1 MTRPQTKLDREQFA
15 ELFPFHFVVDRE
27 MRIIDAGDVLLR
39 ICPGITIGRPL
50 ANAFSLFLLASPT
63 LHIDREYLIKHKSTL
78 FVFKSSSSDLMLRL
92 QLVILGDPERYIFL
106 GSPWVR
112 NPTELKALHL
122 VLKDFALHDSTVDLL
137 QLVQTTST
145 SLHDAKQLAL
155 RLELNRNELKELVD
169 TANAPILTIDLLG
182 KVRDWNQTTERLTG
196 FSKADAVGKQFVE
209 DFVNE
214 ESQQGVR
221 KLLDGSLEGVKN
233 ARLEV
238 MLNTR
243 DDRKLLVIF
252 SASPRHDAL
261 GKVTAAILVG
271 HDITELDEYRT
282 TLENRV
288 ADRTS
293 ELSLANAELS
303 RVMRSKDD
311 FLSAMSHE
319 LRTPLNAILG
329 LSESLC
335 EGVYGGLTDRQSK
348 SINTIAESGHH
359 LLSLINDLL
368 DIAKIGAGKMDLD
381 WTNSNLEDACKSS
394 MRFISGLASKKKISV
409 SLFTDPIASIIH
421 ADQRRL
427 KQILVNLLS
436 NAVKF
441 TQEGGHISLQTRSNP
456 ERNAIEI
463 SVTDNGIGISNSDM
477 ERLFRPFTQLDS
489 KLSRQYAGTGLGL
502 SLVLRLAELHGGS
515 IEVKSELGK
524 GSCFTVSLP
533 WSESKSHFPQAAP
546 AHKDLDIS
554 TDRVAAKGP
563 LILLVDDNEINLSTV
578 GDYLRAQDFCVI
590 FARNGL
596 EAIQVVRD
604 RKPQLVLMDIQMP
617 VMDGIDAISILRADP
632 TFASLPILALTSRA
646 MVGDRERCIAAGAND
661 YLAKPVQLKQ
671 LTHAILSHFNHLKIK

>member
-1 MTRPQTKLDREQFA
+1 
-15 ELFPFHFVVDRE
+15 
-27 MRIIDAGDVLLR
+27 
-39 ICPGITIGRPL
+39 
-50 ANAFSLFLLASPT
+50 
-63 LHIDREYLIKHKSTL
+63 
-78 FVFKSSSSDLMLRL
+78 
-92 QLVILGDPERYIFL
+92 
-106 GSPWVR
+106 
-112 NPTELKALHL
+112 
-122 VLKDFALHDSTVDLL
+122 
-137 QLVQTTST
+137 
-145 SLHDAKQLAL
+145 
-155 RLELNRNELKELVD
+155 
-169 TANAPILTIDLLG
+169 
-182 KVRDWNQTTERLTG
+182 
-196 FSKADAVGKQFVE
+196 
-209 DFVNE
+209 
-214 ESQQGVR
+214 
-221 KLLDGSLEGVKN
+221 
-233 ARLEV
+233 
-238 MLNTR
+238 
-243 DDRKLLVIF
+243 
-252 SASPRHDAL
+252 
-261 GKVTAAILVG
+261 
-271 HDITELDEYRT
+271 
-282 TLENRV
+282 

-303 RVMRSKDD
+303 RVMQSKDD

-335 EGVYGGLTDRQSK
+335 EGVYGGLTDKQSK

-381 WTNSNLEDACKSS
+381 WTNSNLEDLCKSS
-394 MRFISGLASKKKISV
+394 IRFISGLASKKKISV
-409 SLFTDPIASIIH
+409 SLFTDPMASIIH

-441 TQEGGHISLQTRSNP
+441 TEAGGHISLQTRSNP

-515 IEVKSELGK
+515 VEVKSELGK

-546 AHKDLDIS
+546 AHKNLDIS

-590 FARNGL
+590 LARNGL
-596 EAIQVVRD
+596 EAIQVVRE
-604 RKPQLVLMDIQMP
+604 RKPQLVLMDIQLP

-646 MVGDRERCIAAGAND
+646 MVGDRERCIEAGASD
-661 YLAKPVQLKQ
+661 YLTKPVQLKQ
-671 LTHAILSHFNHLKIK
+671 LTHVILSHVNHLKIK

>member
-1 MTRPQTKLDREQFA
+1 MTSTSTIIDHEQFRK
-15 ELFPFHFVVDRE
+15 LFPFMFVLDQSMKVLEIGSALARIVVEMVPGSMLTDHFKLYRVGQNGL
-27 MRIIDAGDVLLR
+27 DAEFLQRQTASLIVFQAIKSNLFLRMQVLLVKN
-39 ICPGITIGRPL
+39 P
-50 ANAFSLFLLASPT
+50 
-63 LHIDREYLIKHKSTL
+63 DRYV
-78 FVFKSSSSDLMLRL
+78 FV
-92 QLVILGDPERYIFL
+92 
-106 GSPWVR
+106 GSPWLR
-112 NPTELKALHL
+112 AAAELKDIGI
-122 VLKDFALHDSTVDLL
+122 VLPDFALHDSTVDTL
-137 QLVQTTST
+137 QLQQNTHV
-145 SLHDAKQLAL
+145 SLREAK
-155 RLELNRNELKELVD
+155 ELN
-169 TANAPILTIDLLG
+169 I
-182 KVRDWNQTTERLTG
+182 
-196 FSKADAVGKQFVE
+196 
-209 DFVNE
+209 
-214 ESQQGVR
+214 
-221 KLLDGSLEGVKN
+221 
-233 ARLEV
+233 
-238 MLNTR
+238 
-243 DDRKLLVIF
+243 
-252 SASPRHDAL
+252 
-261 GKVTAAILVG
+261 
-271 HDITELDEYRT
+271 
-282 TLENRV
+282 TLERRV

-303 RVMRSKDD
+303 RVMQSKDD

-335 EGVYGGLTDRQSK
+335 EGVYGGLTDKQSK

-381 WTNSNLEDACKSS
+381 WTNSNLEDLCKSS
-394 MRFISGLASKKKISV
+394 MRFISGLASKKKISI
-409 SLFTDPIASIIH
+409 SLFTDPIASTIH

-441 TQEGGHISLQTRSNP
+441 TEAGGHISLQTRSNP

-463 SVTDNGIGISNSDM
+463 SVTDNGIGISNSDI

-515 IEVKSELGK
+515 VEVKSELGK

-533 WSESKSHFPQAAP
+533 WSESKSHFPQPAP
-546 AHKDLDIS
+546 GYKNLDIS

-590 FARNGL
+590 LARNGL
-596 EAIQVVRD
+596 EAIQVVRE
-604 RKPQLVLMDIQMP
+604 RKPQLVLMDIQLP

-632 TFASLPILALTSRA
+632 TLKSLPILALTSRA
-646 MVGDRERCIAAGAND
+646 MVGDRERCIEAGAND
-661 YLAKPVQLKQ
+661 YLTKPVQLKQ
-671 LTHAILSHFNHLKIK
+671 LTHVILSHLNHLKIK

>member
-1 MTRPQTKLDREQFA
+1 MTSTSTIIDHEQFRK
-15 ELFPFHFVVDRE
+15 LFPFMFILDQSMKVLEIGPVLARIVVEMVPGSMLADHFKLFRVGENALDAEFLRRQME
-27 MRIIDAGDVLLR
+27 SLIIFQS
-39 ICPGITIGRPL
+39 IKT
-50 ANAFSLFLLASPT
+50 NLFLRMQVLFIKNP
-63 LHIDREYLIKHKSTL
+63 DRYL
-78 FVFKSSSSDLMLRL
+78 FV
-92 QLVILGDPERYIFL
+92 
-106 GSPWVR
+106 GSPWLRAAV
-112 NPTELKALHL
+112 EMKDIGI
-122 VLKDFALHDSTVDLL
+122 VLPDFALHDSTVDTL
-137 QLVQTTST
+137 QLQQNTNV
-145 SLHDAKQLAL
+145 SLSEAK
-155 RLELNRNELKELVD
+155 ELNK
-169 TANAPILTIDLLG
+169 
-182 KVRDWNQTTERLTG
+182 
-196 FSKADAVGKQFVE
+196 
-209 DFVNE
+209 
-214 ESQQGVR
+214 
-221 KLLDGSLEGVKN
+221 
-233 ARLEV
+233 
-238 MLNTR
+238 
-243 DDRKLLVIF
+243 
-252 SASPRHDAL
+252 
-261 GKVTAAILVG
+261 
-271 HDITELDEYRT
+271 
-282 TLENRV
+282 TLERRV

-303 RVMRSKDD
+303 RVMQSKDD

-335 EGVYGGLTDRQSK
+335 EGVYGGLTDKQSK

-394 MRFISGLASKKKISV
+394 MRFISELASKKKISV

-463 SVTDNGIGISNSDM
+463 SVTDNGIGISNSDI

-617 VMDGIDAISILRADP
+617 VINGIDAISILRADP

-661 YLAKPVQLKQ
+661 YLTKPVQLKQ

>member
-1 MTRPQTKLDREQFA
+1 MTSISTIIDHEQFRK
-15 ELFPFHFVVDRE
+15 LFPFMFVLDQSMKVLEIGPALARIVVEMVPGSMLTDHFKLSRVGQNILDEEFLRRQTASLIVFESLTSKLFLR
-27 MRIIDAGDVLLR
+27 MQVLLMENPKR
-39 ICPGITIGRPL
+39 
-50 ANAFSLFLLASPT
+50 
-63 LHIDREYLIKHKSTL
+63 YL
-78 FVFKSSSSDLMLRL
+78 FV
-92 QLVILGDPERYIFL
+92 
-106 GSPWVR
+106 GSPWLR
-112 NPTELKALHL
+112 SADEMKAYGI
-122 VLKDFALHDSTVDLL
+122 VLLDFALHDSTVDLL
-137 QLVQTTST
+137 
-145 SLHDAKQLAL
+145 HM
-155 RLELNRNELKELVD
+155 
-169 TANAPILTIDLLG
+169 
-182 KVRDWNQTTERLTG
+182 NQTTVVSLR
-196 FSKADAVGKQFVE
+196 DAKE
-209 DFVNE
+209 LNA
-214 ESQQGVR
+214 
-221 KLLDGSLEGVKN
+221 KLEQRVK
-233 ARLEV
+233 
-238 MLNTR
+238 
-243 DDRKLLVIF
+243 
-252 SASPRHDAL
+252 
-261 GKVTAAILVG
+261 
-271 HDITELDEYRT
+271 
-282 TLENRV
+282 
-288 ADRTS
+288 DRTL

-303 RVMRSKDD
+303 RVMQSKDD
-311 FLSAMSHE
+311 FLSSMSHE

-335 EGVYGGLTDRQSK
+335 EGVYGGLTDKQSK

-381 WTNSNLEDACKSS
+381 WTNSHLEDLCKSS
-394 MRFISGLASKKKISV
+394 MRFISGLASKKKISI
-409 SLFTDPIASIIH
+409 SLFTDPIASTIH

-441 TQEGGHISLQTRSNP
+441 TQEGGHVSLQTRINP

-463 SVTDNGIGISNSDM
+463 SVTDNGIGISNSDI

-563 LILLVDDNEINLSTV
+563 LVLLVDDNEINLSTV

-596 EAIQVVRD
+596 EATQVVRD

-661 YLAKPVQLKQ
+661 YLTKPVQLKQ
-671 LTHAILSHFNHLKIK
+671 LTHVILSHLNHLKTK

>member
-1 MTRPQTKLDREQFA
+1 MTSTATIINHEQFRK
-15 ELFPFHFVVDRE
+15 LFPFYFLIDQSLVVLETGPALARISSQMVPGSTLANFFKLFRFGQNVLDEEFLKRQSGSLIVFESVNGDPALFLRMQVLLLENPVRYLFVGAPWLR
-27 MRIIDAGDVLLR
+27 DAGEMKRLGIVL
-39 ICPGITIGRPL
+39 P
-50 ANAFSLFLLASPT
+50 
-63 LHIDREYLIKHKSTL
+63 
-78 FVFKSSSSDLMLRL
+78 
-92 QLVILGDPERYIFL
+92 
-106 GSPWVR
+106 
-112 NPTELKALHL
+112 
-122 VLKDFALHDSTVDLL
+122 DFPLHDSTVDLL
-137 QLVQTTST
+137 QLNQTANV
-145 SLHDAKQLAL
+145 SLRDAK
-155 RLELNRNELKELVD
+155 ELN
-169 TANAPILTIDLLG
+169 I
-182 KVRDWNQTTERLTG
+182 
-196 FSKADAVGKQFVE
+196 
-209 DFVNE
+209 
-214 ESQQGVR
+214 
-221 KLLDGSLEGVKN
+221 
-233 ARLEV
+233 
-238 MLNTR
+238 
-243 DDRKLLVIF
+243 
-252 SASPRHDAL
+252 
-261 GKVTAAILVG
+261 
-271 HDITELDEYRT
+271 
-282 TLENRV
+282 TLERRV

-303 RVMRSKDD
+303 RVMQSKDD

-329 LSESLC
+329 LSESLS
-335 EGVYGGLTDRQSK
+335 ENIYGELNEKQAR
-348 SINTIAESGHH
+348 SIETIAESGHH

-381 WTNSNLEDACKSS
+381 MSSANVEDACKSS

-409 SLFTDPIASIIH
+409 SLTIDPSAATIH

-441 TQEGGHISLQTRSNP
+441 TQEGGHVSLQTRSNP

-477 ERLFRPFTQLDS
+477 ERLFRPFTQLVS
-489 KLSRQYAGTGLGL
+489 NLSRQYVGTGLGL
-502 SLVLRLAELHGGS
+502 SLVLRLVELHGGS
-515 IEVKSELGK
+515 VEVKSEIGK

-546 AHKDLDIS
+546 PHKNLDIS

-617 VMDGIDAISILRADP
+617 VMDGSEAISILRADP
-632 TFASLPILALTSRA
+632 TFALLPILALTSRA
-646 MVGDRERCIAAGAND
+646 MVGDRERCIEVGAND
-661 YLAKPVQLKQ
+661 YLTKPVSLKQ
-671 LTHAILSHFNHLKIK
+671 LTYVILSHLNHLKIK

>member
-1 MTRPQTKLDREQFA
+1 MTSTSTIIDHEQFRK
-15 ELFPFHFVVDRE
+15 LFPFMFVLDQSMKVLEIGSALARIVVEMVPGSMLTDHFKLYRVGQNGL
-27 MRIIDAGDVLLR
+27 DAEFLQRQTASLIVFQAIKSNLFLRMQVLLVKN
-39 ICPGITIGRPL
+39 P
-50 ANAFSLFLLASPT
+50 
-63 LHIDREYLIKHKSTL
+63 DRYV
-78 FVFKSSSSDLMLRL
+78 FV
-92 QLVILGDPERYIFL
+92 
-106 GSPWVR
+106 GSPWLR
-112 NPTELKALHL
+112 AAAELKDIGI
-122 VLKDFALHDSTVDLL
+122 VLPDFALHDSTVDTL
-137 QLVQTTST
+137 QLQQNTNV
-145 SLHDAKQLAL
+145 SLREAK
-155 RLELNRNELKELVD
+155 ELN
-169 TANAPILTIDLLG
+169 I
-182 KVRDWNQTTERLTG
+182 
-196 FSKADAVGKQFVE
+196 
-209 DFVNE
+209 
-214 ESQQGVR
+214 
-221 KLLDGSLEGVKN
+221 
-233 ARLEV
+233 
-238 MLNTR
+238 
-243 DDRKLLVIF
+243 
-252 SASPRHDAL
+252 
-261 GKVTAAILVG
+261 
-271 HDITELDEYRT
+271 
-282 TLENRV
+282 TLERRV

-303 RVMRSKDD
+303 RVMQSKDD

-335 EGVYGGLTDRQSK
+335 EGVYGGLTDKQSK

-381 WTNSNLEDACKSS
+381 WTNSNLEDLCKSS
-394 MRFISGLASKKKISV
+394 MRFISGLASKKKISI
-409 SLFTDPIASIIH
+409 SLFTDPIASTIH

-441 TQEGGHISLQTRSNP
+441 TEAGGHISLQTRSNP

-463 SVTDNGIGISNSDM
+463 SVTDNGIGISNSDI

-515 IEVKSELGK
+515 VEVKSELGK

-533 WSESKSHFPQAAP
+533 WSESKSHSPQAAP
-546 AHKDLDIS
+546 ASKDLGIS

-590 FARNGL
+590 LARNGL
-596 EAIQVVRD
+596 EAIQVVRE
-604 RKPQLVLMDIQMP
+604 RKPQLVLMDIQLP

-632 TFASLPILALTSRA
+632 TLKSLPILALTSRA
-646 MVGDRERCIAAGAND
+646 MVGDRERCIEAGAND
-661 YLAKPVQLKQ
+661 YLTKPVQLKQ
-671 LTHAILSHFNHLKIK
+671 LTHVILSHLNHLKIK

>member
-1 MTRPQTKLDREQFA
+1 MTSTSTIIDHEQFRK
-15 ELFPFHFVVDRE
+15 LFPFMFVLDQSMKVLEIGPSLARIVVEMVPGSMLTDHFKLYRVGQNGL
-27 MRIIDAGDVLLR
+27 DAEFLQRQTASLIVFQS
-39 ICPGITIGRPL
+39 IKS
-50 ANAFSLFLLASPT
+50 NLFL
-63 LHIDREYLIKHKSTL
+63 RMQVL
-78 FVFKSSSSDLMLRL
+78 FVKNPD
-92 QLVILGDPERYIFL
+92 RYLFV
-106 GSPWVR
+106 GSPWLR
-112 NPTELKALHL
+112 AAAELKDIGI
-122 VLKDFALHDSTVDLL
+122 VLPDFALHDSTVDLL
-137 QLVQTTST
+137 QLQQNTNV
-145 SLHDAKQLAL
+145 SLHEAK
-155 RLELNRNELKELVD
+155 ELNK
-169 TANAPILTIDLLG
+169 
-182 KVRDWNQTTERLTG
+182 
-196 FSKADAVGKQFVE
+196 
-209 DFVNE
+209 
-214 ESQQGVR
+214 
-221 KLLDGSLEGVKN
+221 
-233 ARLEV
+233 
-238 MLNTR
+238 
-243 DDRKLLVIF
+243 
-252 SASPRHDAL
+252 
-261 GKVTAAILVG
+261 
-271 HDITELDEYRT
+271 
-282 TLENRV
+282 TLERRV

-303 RVMRSKDD
+303 RVMQSKDD

-335 EGVYGGLTDRQSK
+335 EGVYGGLTDKQTK

-441 TQEGGHISLQTRSNP
+441 TEEGGHISLQTRSNP

-515 IEVKSELGK
+515 VEVKSELGK
-524 GSCFTVSLP
+524 GSCFTISLP
-533 WSESKSHFPQAAP
+533 WSESKSHFPQVAP
-546 AHKDLDIS
+546 AYKNPDIS
-554 TDRVAAKGP
+554 TDRIAAKGP

-590 FARNGL
+590 LARNGL
-596 EAIQVVRD
+596 EAIQVVRE
-604 RKPQLVLMDIQMP
+604 RKPQLVLMDIQLP

-646 MVGDRERCIAAGAND
+646 MVGDRERCIEAGAND
-661 YLAKPVQLKQ
+661 YLTKPVQLKQ
-671 LTHAILSHFNHLKIK
+671 LTHVILSHLNLLKIK

>member
-1 MTRPQTKLDREQFA
+1 MTSTSTIIDHEQFRK
-15 ELFPFHFVVDRE
+15 LFPFMFVLDQSMKVLEIGSALARIVVEMVPGSMLTDHFKLYRVGQNGL
-27 MRIIDAGDVLLR
+27 DAEFLQRQTASLIVFQAIKSNLFLRMQVLLVKN
-39 ICPGITIGRPL
+39 P
-50 ANAFSLFLLASPT
+50 
-63 LHIDREYLIKHKSTL
+63 DRYV
-78 FVFKSSSSDLMLRL
+78 FV
-92 QLVILGDPERYIFL
+92 
-106 GSPWVR
+106 GSPWLR
-112 NPTELKALHL
+112 AAAELKDIGI
-122 VLKDFALHDSTVDLL
+122 VLPDFALHDSTVDTL
-137 QLVQTTST
+137 QLQQNTNV
-145 SLHDAKQLAL
+145 SLREAK
-155 RLELNRNELKELVD
+155 ELN
-169 TANAPILTIDLLG
+169 I
-182 KVRDWNQTTERLTG
+182 
-196 FSKADAVGKQFVE
+196 
-209 DFVNE
+209 
-214 ESQQGVR
+214 
-221 KLLDGSLEGVKN
+221 
-233 ARLEV
+233 
-238 MLNTR
+238 
-243 DDRKLLVIF
+243 
-252 SASPRHDAL
+252 
-261 GKVTAAILVG
+261 
-271 HDITELDEYRT
+271 
-282 TLENRV
+282 TLERRV

-303 RVMRSKDD
+303 RVMQSKDD

-335 EGVYGGLTDRQSK
+335 EGVYGGLTDKQSK

-381 WTNSNLEDACKSS
+381 WTNSNLEDLCKSS
-394 MRFISGLASKKKISV
+394 MRFISGLASKKKISI
-409 SLFTDPIASIIH
+409 SLFTDPIASTIH

-441 TQEGGHISLQTRSNP
+441 TEAGGHISLQTRSNP

-463 SVTDNGIGISNSDM
+463 SVTDNGIGISNSDI

-515 IEVKSELGK
+515 VEVKSELGK

-533 WSESKSHFPQAAP
+533 WSESKSHFPQPAP
-546 AHKDLDIS
+546 GYKNLDIS

-590 FARNGL
+590 LARNGL
-596 EAIQVVRD
+596 EAIQVVRE
-604 RKPQLVLMDIQMP
+604 RKPQLVLMDIQLP

-632 TFASLPILALTSRA
+632 TLKSLPILALTSRA
-646 MVGDRERCIAAGAND
+646 MVGDRERCIEAGAND
-661 YLAKPVQLKQ
+661 YLTKPVQLKQ
-671 LTHAILSHFNHLKIK
+671 LTHVILSHLNHLKIK

>member
-1 MTRPQTKLDREQFA
+1 MTSTSTIIDHEQFRK
-15 ELFPFHFVVDRE
+15 LFPFMFVLDQSMKVLEIGPALARIVVEMVPGSMLTDHFKLFRVGE
-27 MRIIDAGDVLLR
+27 NALDAEFLQRQTASLIVFQS
-39 ICPGITIGRPL
+39 IKS
-50 ANAFSLFLLASPT
+50 NLFL
-63 LHIDREYLIKHKSTL
+63 RMQVL
-78 FVFKSSSSDLMLRL
+78 FVKNPD
-92 QLVILGDPERYIFL
+92 RYLFV
-106 GSPWVR
+106 GSPWLRAAV
-112 NPTELKALHL
+112 ELKDIGI
-122 VLKDFALHDSTVDLL
+122 VLPDFALHDSTVDLL
-137 QLVQTTST
+137 QLQQNTNV
-145 SLHDAKQLAL
+145 SLHEAK
-155 RLELNRNELKELVD
+155 ELN
-169 TANAPILTIDLLG
+169 I
-182 KVRDWNQTTERLTG
+182 
-196 FSKADAVGKQFVE
+196 
-209 DFVNE
+209 
-214 ESQQGVR
+214 
-221 KLLDGSLEGVKN
+221 
-233 ARLEV
+233 
-238 MLNTR
+238 
-243 DDRKLLVIF
+243 
-252 SASPRHDAL
+252 
-261 GKVTAAILVG
+261 
-271 HDITELDEYRT
+271 
-282 TLENRV
+282 TLERRV

-303 RVMRSKDD
+303 RVMQSKDD

-335 EGVYGGLTDRQSK
+335 EGVYGGLTDKQSK

-381 WTNSNLEDACKSS
+381 WTNSNLEDLCKSS
-394 MRFISGLASKKKISV
+394 IRFISGLASKKKISV

-441 TQEGGHISLQTRSNP
+441 TEAGGHISLQTRSNP

-515 IEVKSELGK
+515 VEVKSELGK

-546 AHKDLDIS
+546 AHKNLDIS
-554 TDRVAAKGP
+554 TDRAAAKGP

-578 GDYLRAQDFCVI
+578 GDYLRAQNFCVI

-596 EAIQVVRD
+596 EAIQVVRE
-604 RKPQLVLMDIQMP
+604 RKPQLVLMDIQLP

-646 MVGDRERCIAAGAND
+646 MVGDRERCIEAGAND
-661 YLAKPVQLKQ
+661 YLTKPVQLKQ
-671 LTHAILSHFNHLKIK
+671 LTQAILSHLNHLKIK

>member
-1 MTRPQTKLDREQFA
+1 MTGPQTKLDREQFA

-39 ICPGITIGRPL
+39 ICPGITIGSPL

-137 QLVQTTST
+137 QLVQTTNT

-368 DIAKIGAGKMDLD
+368 DIAKIGAGKME
-381 WTNSNLEDACKSS
+381 LEQSTDSVEDVCQSS
-394 MRFISGLASKKKISV
+394 MRFVAELASKKKLRM
-409 SLFTDPIASIIH
+409 SLVIDPNGPVVH

-441 TQEGGHISLQTRSNP
+441 TFEGGSVTLETKCHL
-456 ERNAIEI
+456 ERNVMEF
-463 SVTDNGIGISNSDM
+463 SVVDSGIGIAPQDL
-477 ERLFRPFTQLDS
+477 ERLFSPFTQLDS

-502 SLVLRLAELHGGS
+502 SLVLRLAELQGGTVS
-515 IEVKSELGK
+515 VKSEVGV
-524 GSCFTVSLP
+524 GSRFTVALP
-533 WSESKSHFPQAAP
+533 WKSSTSDIATNDHAQDQHATEFSAHES
-546 AHKDLDIS
+546 
-554 TDRVAAKGP
+554 GP
-563 LILLVDDNEINLSTV
+563 LILIADDNESNLLTV
-578 GDYLRAQDFCVI
+578 GDYLRAHDFRVI
-590 FARNGL
+590 EARNGL
-596 EAIQVVRD
+596 EAVKTVRT
-604 RKPQLVLMDIQMP
+604 RKPSLVLMGVQMP
-617 VMDGIDAISILRADP
+617 IMDGIDAIENLRGDM
-632 TFASLPILALTSRA
+632 SLAAMPILALTSRA
-646 MVGDRERCIAAGAND
+646 MVGDGERCIQAGAND
-661 YLAKPVQLKQ
+661 YLSKPVNLKQ
-671 LTHAILSHFNHLKIK
+671 LVQTIRNHLNVGPPK

>member
-1 MTRPQTKLDREQFA
+1 MTSTSTIIDHEQFRK
-15 ELFPFHFVVDRE
+15 LFPFMFILDQSMKVLEIGPVLARIVVEMVPGSMLTDHFKLSRFGQDDL
-27 MRIIDAGDVLLR
+27 DAEFLLR
-39 ICPGITIGRPL
+39 QMEKLIVFESIKT
-50 ANAFSLFLLASPT
+50 NLFLRMQVLFIKNP
-63 LHIDREYLIKHKSTL
+63 DRYL
-78 FVFKSSSSDLMLRL
+78 FV
-92 QLVILGDPERYIFL
+92 
-106 GSPWVR
+106 GSPWLR
-112 NPTELKALHL
+112 AAAEMKGFGI
-122 VLKDFALHDSTVDLL
+122 VLPDFALHDSTVDLL
-137 QLVQTTST
+137 QL
-145 SLHDAKQLAL
+145 
-155 RLELNRNELKELVD
+155 
-169 TANAPILTIDLLG
+169 
-182 KVRDWNQTTERLTG
+182 NQTTN
-196 FSKADAVGKQFVE
+196 V
-209 DFVNE
+209 
-214 ESQQGVR
+214 
-221 KLLDGSLEGVKN
+221 SL
-233 ARLEV
+233 
-238 MLNTR
+238 R
-243 DDRKLLVIF
+243 DV
-252 SASPRHDAL
+252 
-261 GKVTAAILVG
+261 
-271 HDITELDEYRT
+271 TELNK
-282 TLENRV
+282 TLERRV

-303 RVMRSKDD
+303 RVMQSKDD

-335 EGVYGGLTDRQSK
+335 EGVYGGLTDKQSK

-409 SLFTDPIASIIH
+409 SLTIDPSATTIH

-441 TQEGGHISLQTRSNP
+441 TEEGGHISLQTMRNP

-463 SVTDNGIGISNSDM
+463 SVTDSGIGISNSDI

-646 MVGDRERCIAAGAND
+646 MVGDLERCIAAGAND
-661 YLAKPVQLKQ
+661 YLTKPVQLKQ

>member
-1 MTRPQTKLDREQFA
+1 MTSTSTIIDHEQFRK
-15 ELFPFHFVVDRE
+15 LFPFMFVLDQSMKVLEIGPALARIVVEMVPGSMLTDHFKLYRVGQNALDAEFLQRQTASL
-27 MRIIDAGDVLLR
+27 IIFQS
-39 ICPGITIGRPL
+39 IKS
-50 ANAFSLFLLASPT
+50 NLFL
-63 LHIDREYLIKHKSTL
+63 RMQVL
-78 FVFKSSSSDLMLRL
+78 FVKNPD
-92 QLVILGDPERYIFL
+92 RYLFV
-106 GSPWVR
+106 GSPWLR
-112 NPTELKALHL
+112 AAAELKDIGI
-122 VLKDFALHDSTVDLL
+122 VLPDFALHDSTVDLL
-137 QLVQTTST
+137 QLQQNTNV
-145 SLHDAKQLAL
+145 SLHEAK
-155 RLELNRNELKELVD
+155 ELNK
-169 TANAPILTIDLLG
+169 
-182 KVRDWNQTTERLTG
+182 
-196 FSKADAVGKQFVE
+196 
-209 DFVNE
+209 
-214 ESQQGVR
+214 
-221 KLLDGSLEGVKN
+221 
-233 ARLEV
+233 
-238 MLNTR
+238 
-243 DDRKLLVIF
+243 
-252 SASPRHDAL
+252 
-261 GKVTAAILVG
+261 
-271 HDITELDEYRT
+271 
-282 TLENRV
+282 TLERRV

-303 RVMRSKDD
+303 RVMQSKDD

-335 EGVYGGLTDRQSK
+335 EGVYGGLTDKQTK

-381 WTNSNLEDACKSS
+381 WTNSNLEDVCKSS
-394 MRFISGLASKKKISV
+394 MRFISGLASKKKISI

-463 SVTDNGIGISNSDM
+463 SVTDNGIGISNSDI

-533 WSESKSHFPQAAP
+533 WSESKPHFPQVAP
-546 AHKDLDIS
+546 AYKNPDIS
-554 TDRVAAKGP
+554 TDRIAAKGP

-590 FARNGL
+590 LARNGL
-596 EAIQVVRD
+596 EAIQVVRE
-604 RKPQLVLMDIQMP
+604 RKPQLVLMDIQLP

-646 MVGDRERCIAAGAND
+646 MVGDRERCIEAGAND
-661 YLAKPVQLKQ
+661 YLTKPVQLKQ
-671 LTHAILSHFNHLKIK
+671 LTHVILSHLNLPKIK

>member
-1 MTRPQTKLDREQFA
+1 MTSTSTIIDHEQFRK
-15 ELFPFHFVVDRE
+15 LFPFMFVLDQSMKVLEIGPALARIVVEMVPGSMLTDHFKLFRVGQNDL
-27 MRIIDAGDVLLR
+27 DAEFLR
-39 ICPGITIGRPL
+39 RQTASLIVFQSIKS
-50 ANAFSLFLLASPT
+50 NLFL
-63 LHIDREYLIKHKSTL
+63 RMQVL
-78 FVFKSSSSDLMLRL
+78 FVKNPD
-92 QLVILGDPERYIFL
+92 RYLFV
-106 GSPWVR
+106 GSPWLRAAV
-112 NPTELKALHL
+112 ELKDIGI
-122 VLKDFALHDSTVDLL
+122 VLPDFALHDSTVDLL
-137 QLVQTTST
+137 QLQQNTNV
-145 SLHDAKQLAL
+145 SLHEAK
-155 RLELNRNELKELVD
+155 ELN
-169 TANAPILTIDLLG
+169 I
-182 KVRDWNQTTERLTG
+182 
-196 FSKADAVGKQFVE
+196 
-209 DFVNE
+209 
-214 ESQQGVR
+214 
-221 KLLDGSLEGVKN
+221 
-233 ARLEV
+233 
-238 MLNTR
+238 
-243 DDRKLLVIF
+243 
-252 SASPRHDAL
+252 
-261 GKVTAAILVG
+261 
-271 HDITELDEYRT
+271 
-282 TLENRV
+282 TLERRV

-303 RVMRSKDD
+303 RVMQSKDD

-335 EGVYGGLTDRQSK
+335 EGVYGGLTDKQSK

-381 WTNSNLEDACKSS
+381 WTNSNLEDLCKSS
-394 MRFISGLASKKKISV
+394 IRFISGLASKKKISV

-441 TQEGGHISLQTRSNP
+441 TEAGGHISLQTRSNP

-515 IEVKSELGK
+515 VEVKSELGK

-533 WSESKSHFPQAAP
+533 WSESKSHFPQPAP
-546 AHKDLDIS
+546 GYKNLDIS

-590 FARNGL
+590 LARNGL
-596 EAIQVVRD
+596 EAIQVVRE
-604 RKPQLVLMDIQMP
+604 RKPQLVLMDIQLP

-632 TFASLPILALTSRA
+632 TLKSLPILALTSRA
-646 MVGDRERCIAAGAND
+646 MVGDRERCIEAGAND
-661 YLAKPVQLKQ
+661 YLTKPVQLKQ
-671 LTHAILSHFNHLKIK
+671 LTHVILSHLNHLKIK

>member
-1 MTRPQTKLDREQFA
+1 MTSTSTIIDHEQFRK
-15 ELFPFHFVVDRE
+15 LFPFMFVLDQSMKVLEIGPALARIVAEMVPGSMLADHFKLYRVGQNGLDAEFLQRQTASL
-27 MRIIDAGDVLLR
+27 IIFQS
-39 ICPGITIGRPL
+39 IKS
-50 ANAFSLFLLASPT
+50 NLFL
-63 LHIDREYLIKHKSTL
+63 RMQVL
-78 FVFKSSSSDLMLRL
+78 FVKNPD
-92 QLVILGDPERYIFL
+92 RYLFV
-106 GSPWVR
+106 GSPWLRAAV
-112 NPTELKALHL
+112 ELKDIGI
-122 VLKDFALHDSTVDLL
+122 VLPDFALHDSTVDLL
-137 QLVQTTST
+137 QLQQNTNV
-145 SLHDAKQLAL
+145 SLHEAK
-155 RLELNRNELKELVD
+155 ELNK
-169 TANAPILTIDLLG
+169 
-182 KVRDWNQTTERLTG
+182 
-196 FSKADAVGKQFVE
+196 
-209 DFVNE
+209 
-214 ESQQGVR
+214 
-221 KLLDGSLEGVKN
+221 
-233 ARLEV
+233 
-238 MLNTR
+238 
-243 DDRKLLVIF
+243 
-252 SASPRHDAL
+252 
-261 GKVTAAILVG
+261 
-271 HDITELDEYRT
+271 
-282 TLENRV
+282 TLERRV

-303 RVMRSKDD
+303 RVMQSKDD

-335 EGVYGGLTDRQSK
+335 EGVYGGLTDKQSK

-381 WTNSNLEDACKSS
+381 WTNSNLEDVCKSS

-441 TQEGGHISLQTRSNP
+441 TEEGGHISLQTRSNP

-463 SVTDNGIGISNSDM
+463 SVTDNGIGISNSDI

-533 WSESKSHFPQAAP
+533 WSESKSHFPQVAP
-546 AHKDLDIS
+546 AYKNPDIS
-554 TDRVAAKGP
+554 TDRIAAKGP

-590 FARNGL
+590 LARNGL
-596 EAIQVVRD
+596 EAIQVVRE
-604 RKPQLVLMDIQMP
+604 RKPQLVLMDIQLP

-646 MVGDRERCIAAGAND
+646 MVGDRERCIEAGAND
-661 YLAKPVQLKQ
+661 YLTKPVQLKQ
-671 LTHAILSHFNHLKIK
+671 LTHVILSHLNHLKTK

>member
-1 MTRPQTKLDREQFA
+1 MTSTSTIIDHEQFRK
-15 ELFPFHFVVDRE
+15 LFPFMFVLDQSMKVLEIGSALARIVVEMVPGSMLTDHFKLYRVGQNGL
-27 MRIIDAGDVLLR
+27 DAEFLQRQTASLIVFQAIKSNLFLRMQVLLVKN
-39 ICPGITIGRPL
+39 P
-50 ANAFSLFLLASPT
+50 
-63 LHIDREYLIKHKSTL
+63 DRYV
-78 FVFKSSSSDLMLRL
+78 FV
-92 QLVILGDPERYIFL
+92 
-106 GSPWVR
+106 GSPWLR
-112 NPTELKALHL
+112 AAAELKDIGI
-122 VLKDFALHDSTVDLL
+122 VLPDFALHDSTVDTL
-137 QLVQTTST
+137 QLQQNTNV
-145 SLHDAKQLAL
+145 SLREAK
-155 RLELNRNELKELVD
+155 ELN
-169 TANAPILTIDLLG
+169 I
-182 KVRDWNQTTERLTG
+182 
-196 FSKADAVGKQFVE
+196 
-209 DFVNE
+209 
-214 ESQQGVR
+214 
-221 KLLDGSLEGVKN
+221 
-233 ARLEV
+233 
-238 MLNTR
+238 
-243 DDRKLLVIF
+243 
-252 SASPRHDAL
+252 
-261 GKVTAAILVG
+261 
-271 HDITELDEYRT
+271 
-282 TLENRV
+282 TLERRV

-303 RVMRSKDD
+303 RVMQSKDD

-335 EGVYGGLTDRQSK
+335 EGVYGGLTDKQSK

-381 WTNSNLEDACKSS
+381 WTNSNLEDLCKSS
-394 MRFISGLASKKKISV
+394 MRFISGLASKKKISI
-409 SLFTDPIASIIH
+409 SLFTDPIASTIH

-441 TQEGGHISLQTRSNP
+441 TEAGGHISLQTRSNP

-463 SVTDNGIGISNSDM
+463 SVTDNGIGISNSDI

-515 IEVKSELGK
+515 VEVKSELGK

-533 WSESKSHFPQAAP
+533 WSESKSHSPQAAP
-546 AHKDLDIS
+546 ASKDLGIS

-563 LILLVDDNEINLSTV
+563 LILLVDDNEINLSTI

-590 FARNGL
+590 LARNGL
-596 EAIQVVRD
+596 EAIQVVRE
-604 RKPQLVLMDIQMP
+604 RKPQLVLMDIQLP

-646 MVGDRERCIAAGAND
+646 MVGDRERCIEAGAND
-661 YLAKPVQLKQ
+661 YLTKPVQLKQ
-671 LTHAILSHFNHLKIK
+671 LTHVILSHLNHLKIK

>member
-1 MTRPQTKLDREQFA
+1 MTSTSTIIDHEQFRK
-15 ELFPFHFVVDRE
+15 LFPFMFVLDQSMKVLEIGPSLARIVVEMVPGSMLTDHFKLYRVGQNGL
-27 MRIIDAGDVLLR
+27 DAEFLQRQTASLIVFQS
-39 ICPGITIGRPL
+39 IKS
-50 ANAFSLFLLASPT
+50 NLFL
-63 LHIDREYLIKHKSTL
+63 RMQVL
-78 FVFKSSSSDLMLRL
+78 FVKNPD
-92 QLVILGDPERYIFL
+92 RYLFV
-106 GSPWVR
+106 GSPWLR
-112 NPTELKALHL
+112 AAAELKDIGI
-122 VLKDFALHDSTVDLL
+122 VLPDFALHDSTVDLL
-137 QLVQTTST
+137 QLQQNTNV
-145 SLHDAKQLAL
+145 SLHEAK
-155 RLELNRNELKELVD
+155 ELNK
-169 TANAPILTIDLLG
+169 
-182 KVRDWNQTTERLTG
+182 
-196 FSKADAVGKQFVE
+196 
-209 DFVNE
+209 
-214 ESQQGVR
+214 
-221 KLLDGSLEGVKN
+221 
-233 ARLEV
+233 
-238 MLNTR
+238 
-243 DDRKLLVIF
+243 
-252 SASPRHDAL
+252 
-261 GKVTAAILVG
+261 
-271 HDITELDEYRT
+271 
-282 TLENRV
+282 TLERRV

-303 RVMRSKDD
+303 RVMQSKDD

-335 EGVYGGLTDRQSK
+335 EGVYGGLTDKQTK

-671 LTHAILSHFNHLKIK
+671 LTHVILSHLNHLKIK